1 MISRVF
7 SISYIDLCFFQTLGP
22 SSLISFAIY
31 HHIQYISLLLLS
43 FPILSL
49 SIFLHTRS
57 DNNKKKKMERTNTH
71 PSTPLGKEAVPSQ
84 FSRCYNQWPCHATLV
99 LHVTL
104 TWVCACPFFLLSN
117 VAVRLGEEKRRGSWD
132 LVNVFLSSS
141 PGPSSS
147 EEEKKTSFQ
156 PLYAYIPKCSSYLF
170 FLFIRSLVKWSP
182 NSKEVGSFPPR
193 SSCGRYVLLLANP
206 LRMKATRREWR
217 NATE

>member
-57 DNNKKKKMERTNTH
+57 DNNKKKEEDGTH
-71 PSTPLGKEAVPSQ
+71 KHAPPTPLRKEAVPSQ

-104 TWVCACPFFLLSN
+104 TWVCACPFFFIVKCRCSI
-117 VAVRLGEEKRRGSWD
+117 GRG
-132 LVNVFLSSS
+132 
-141 PGPSSS
+141 
-147 EEEKKTSFQ
+147 EKKRI
-156 PLYAYIPKCSSYLF
+156 L
-170 FLFIRSLVKWSP
+170 
-182 NSKEVGSFPPR
+182 R
-193 SSCGRYVLLLANP
+193 SSQCIFVFFSWPFLP
-206 LRMKATRREWR
+206 LF
-217 NATE
+217 